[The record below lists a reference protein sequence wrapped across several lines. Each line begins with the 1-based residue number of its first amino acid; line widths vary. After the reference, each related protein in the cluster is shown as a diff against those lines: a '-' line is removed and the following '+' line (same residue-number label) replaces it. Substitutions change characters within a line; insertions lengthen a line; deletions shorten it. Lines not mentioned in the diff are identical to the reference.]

1 MTNFKLNGR
10 LLSATALGLATLA
23 STHPAFA
30 EDTATAMPELLITA
44 GATPLPTKEVSSSYT
59 IITSADIQRF
69 QYRTVVDAL
78 KSVPGMH
85 IVQQGG
91 AGTLAYA
98 FTRGG
103 NSNQTLVLLNGQPVS
118 DPSSPSNAFNFA
130 FMTMENVERIEVVRG
145 PQSAL
150 YGSQAMGGVVNIITK
165 QGTATPSNTLTVE
178 GGTRG
183 SLNTSFTSGGS
194 IGKTSYFAALA
205 AQTTNGNDIVPS
217 RYRMGTPEEKDGYE
231 NISGSLQINSALSDE
246 VKASAFAQFGD
257 TRNDSDVSFG
267 GVGAGAKTLQYF
279 LNGSIEG
286 NFAGGVWAPKLS
298 TSFTQYHRNDVD
310 YPDIYAVNDSQSNNR
325 GKRFT
330 VNADNTFRFAD
341 WNVTTL
347 GAEYAHEEFISNGYL
362 FIPDP
367 FFGNYLSVAN
377 SSASTSSTAVY
388 GSDHVDLGGRFFASV
403 SARYDM
409 PRDFDNQ
416 FTYSVAPGYYL
427 EETDTRFTASYG
439 TAFKVPA
446 LFERYGFTATTYGD
460 YHGNPNLRPEKS
472 RGWEIGV
479 DQGLFDNYAKV
490 GVTYFKSRI
499 EDAVTQDAFFTTSIN
514 SPTFDA
520 SGIESYVEVDPL
532 PNISARIDYT
542 YTLIDKGAAVNPIL
556 RRPRHMINGALGW
569 QIDDKT
575 DLGLNVQWVAD
586 YFDVYNSP
594 VTFGIF
600 KASPYAVVNISGSHQ
615 LTDSVKLTARVNNL
629 LNAQYEPAD
638 GFQAQG
644 IEAFAG
650 IAYTF

>member
-1 MTNFKLNGR
+1 MRMTGWG
-10 LLSATALGLATLA
+10 AITALTIAALAA
-23 STHPAFA
+23 IPAQA
-30 EDTATAMPELLITA
+30 EEALETGELLIT
-44 GATPLPTKEVSSSYT
+44 GGIEPIPTQEVASSYT

-78 KSVPGMH
+78 KSVPGMN

-130 FMTMENVERIEVVRG
+130 FMTLENVERIEVVRG

-150 YGSQAMGGVVNIITK
+150 YGSQAIGGVVNIITK
-165 QGTATPSNTLTVE
+165 QGTTTPSNTLSVE

-183 SLNTSFTSGGS
+183 SLNTTFTSGGS
-194 IGKTSYFAALA
+194 VGKTSYFASLA
-205 AQTTNGNDIVPS
+205 AQTTNGSDIVPS
-217 RYRMGTPEEKDGYE
+217 RYRMGTPEEKDSYD
-231 NISGSLQINSALSDE
+231 NISGSLQLNSALSDE
-246 VKASAFAQFGD
+246 VKASVFAQFND
-257 TRNDSDVSFG
+257 ARNDSDVSFG
-267 GVGAGAKTLQYF
+267 GIAANAKTLQYF

-286 NFAGGVWAPKLS
+286 NFADGVWAPRLS
-298 TSFTQYHRNDVD
+298 TSFTQYHRKDVD
-310 YPDIYAVNDSQSNNR
+310 YPDVYAVDDSQSNNR

-330 VNADNTFRFAD
+330 INADNAFRFTD

-347 GAEYAHEEFISNGYL
+347 GVEYAHEDFISNGYL

-367 FFGNYLSVAN
+367 LWGDYLSTAD

-388 GSDHVDLGGRFFASV
+388 GSNHIDLGGRFFATV
-403 SARYDM
+403 SGRYDI
-409 PRDFDNQ
+409 PRDFDKQ
-416 FTYSVAPGYYL
+416 FTYSVAPGYYVT
-427 EETDTRFTASYG
+427 ETDTRLTASYG

-460 YHGNPNLRPEKS
+460 YRGNPNLRPEKS

-479 DQGLFDNYAKV
+479 DQGLFSDSAKI
-490 GVTYFKSRI
+490 GVTYFKNRI
-499 EDAVTQDAFFTTSIN
+499 EDSITQDSFFTTSIN
-514 SPTFDA
+514 NPTFDA
-520 SGIESYVEVDPL
+520 SGFESYAEIDPFR
-532 PNISARIDYT
+532 NVSARIDYT

-556 RRPRHMINGALGW
+556 RRPRHVINGTLGW
-569 QIDDKT
+569 QMDDKT
-575 DLGLNVQWVAD
+575 DFGANVQWVAN

-594 VTFGIF
+594 VAFGIF

-629 LNAQYEPAD
+629 LNKQYEPAD
-638 GFQAQG
+638 GFQAPG
-644 IEAFAG
+644 IEMFAG
-650 IAYTF
+650 IVYTF

>member
-1 MTNFKLNGR
+1 MNNSTPIGR
-10 LLSATALGLATLA
+10 RLSAAVLGLAALA
-23 STHPAFA
+23 AGPAFA
-30 EDTATAMPELLITA
+30 DDTATTTPELLITA
-44 GATPLPTKEVSSSYT
+44 GATPLPTKEVASSYT
-59 IITSADIQRF
+59 IITAADIQRF

-91 AGTLAYA
+91 SGALAYA

-130 FMTMENVERIEVVRG
+130 FMTLENVERIEVVRG

-150 YGSQAMGGVVNIITK
+150 YGSQAIGGVVNIITK
-165 QGTATPSNTLTVE
+165 QGSATPSNTLTVE
-178 GGTRG
+178 AGTRG
-183 SLNTSFTSGGS
+183 SLNTSITSGGS
-194 IGKTSYFAALA
+194 AGKTSYFASLA

-217 RYRMGTPEEKDGYE
+217 RYRLNTPEEKDGNE
-231 NISGSLQINSALSDE
+231 DISGSLQINSVLSDE
-246 VKASAFAQFGD
+246 LTASAFAQFGD
-257 TRNDSDVSFG
+257 ARNDSDTSFG
-267 GVGAGAKTLQYF
+267 GVGAGAKTIQLF

-286 NFAGGVWAPKLS
+286 KFAGGVWAPKLS
-298 TSFTQYHRNDVD
+298 ASFTQYHRNDVD

-330 VNADNTFRFAD
+330 VNADNTFRFSE

-347 GAEYAHEEFISNGYL
+347 GAEYAHEEFTSNGYL

-367 FFGNYLSVAN
+367 IFGDYLSVAD
-377 SSASTSSTAVY
+377 SAASTSSTAVY
-388 GSDHVDLGGRFFASV
+388 GSDHVDLGGRFFATV
-403 SARYDM
+403 SGRYDM
-409 PRDFDNQ
+409 PKDFDKQ
-416 FTYSVAPGYYL
+416 FTYSVAPGYYV

-472 RGWEIGV
+472 RGWEVGV
-479 DQGLFDNYAKV
+479 DQGLFGDYAKI

-514 SPTFDA
+514 NPTFDA
-520 SGIESYVEVDPL
+520 SGVESYIEVDPL
-532 PNISARIDYT
+532 PSLSARLDYT
-542 YTLIDKGAAVNPIL
+542 YTLIDKGEAANPIL
-556 RRPRHMINGALGW
+556 RRPRHMVNGTIGW
-569 QIDDKT
+569 QIDEKT
-575 DLGLNVQWVAD
+575 DLGFNVEWVAD

-594 VTFGIF
+594 VVFGIF

-615 LTDSVKLTARVNNL
+615 LTDSVKLTARINNL
-629 LNAQYEPAD
+629 LNAEYEPAD